1 MRKKIIEQF
10 VEAINHQRVPEII
23 ALMAEDFQFIDTY
36 GNRESKEDMVSGW
49 SGYFAWFPDYLI
61 EVEDS
66 VENDS
71 FAVILGRASG
81 SYLGQSERHWAFPA
95 AWKVVVENEQI
106 LTWQVFCD
114 SKKQLDSMQ
123 ERDSTNHR
131 V

>member
-10 VEAINHQRVPEII
+10 VEAINHQQVSDSI

-36 GNRESKEDMVSGW
+36 GNREDKENMVSGW
-49 SGYFAWFPDYLI
+49 PGYFAWFPDYLI

-81 SYLGQSERHWAFPA
+81 SYLGHSERHWPFPA